1 MSYLVS
7 FGETLMRLGPSNL
20 ERLCQQAQFD
30 INFVGAEVN
39 VAVSMARY
47 GHKTAYVAGLPSNSL
62 GRAARD
68 EIRKHGV
75 GCDDIHFQNGRMGLL
90 YLEMGAMFRPSQI
103 LYDRE
108 HSAFAEAAASEYDWD
123 TILDG
128 ADWLH
133 LSGISLAL
141 GDAPR
146 QACFD
151 AVAAAKKHGVKIS
164 FDCNYRPTLWEGREV
179 EAPELLKEILASAD
193 ILFGGPRDMALIFD
207 REINLN
213 DPKTAFA
220 NASMIA
226 FEEFPNLQT
235 MAATSR
241 KILTADNNI
250 ITAFISDGKSIFT
263 AAPIHLDNIV
273 DRIGTGDAFVGGI
286 LHRLSQERSLQDTID
301 FGLAA
306 CSIKHSLRGDFNLT
320 SEAEVENFINTGASD
335 VSR

>member
-20 ERLCQQAQFD
+20 ERLCQHAKFD

-75 GCDDIHFQNGRMGLL
+75 NCDNIHFQDSRMGLL

-108 HSAFAEAAASEYDWD
+108 HSAFAQTPPGEYDWD
-123 TILDG
+123 STLAG

-141 GDAPR
+141 GDGPR

-151 AVAAAKKHGVKIS
+151 AVGAAKKHGVKIS
-164 FDCNYRPTLWEGREV
+164 FDCNYRSTLWSGREA
-179 EAPELLKEILASAD
+179 EAPELLQKIVASAD
-193 ILFGGPRDMALIFD
+193 VLFGGPRDMALIFD

-213 DPKTAFA
+213 DPKAAFV
-220 NASMIA
+220 NASNIA
-226 FEEFPNLQT
+226 FEEFPNLQA

-241 KILTADNNI
+241 MILTADNNI
-250 ITAFISDGKSIFT
+250 ITGFISNGKSIFT
-263 AAPIHLDNIV
+263 ATPIHLDNIV
-273 DRIGTGDAFVGGI
+273 DRIGTGDAFVGGV
-286 LHRLSQERSLQDTID
+286 LHRLSQERTPQEAID

-306 CSIKHSLRGDFNLT
+306 CSIAHSLRGDFNLT
-320 SEAEVENFINTGASD
+320 TETEVEHFINTGAGD